1 MIECIIG
8 KIVAV
13 LGDLNLIRSYYIIQ
27 IYQWKETSLPN
38 NERISG
44 E

>member
-13 LGDLNLIRSYYIIQ
+13 LGDLNLIKSYYIIQ
-27 IYQWKETSLPN
+27 IYQYFLIMN
-38 NERISG
+38 VFSG